1 MLSYRVERD
10 RDRELQKTI
19 AVYSESPSE
28 KSISSLL
35 VFDWVTIAA
44 DQEKNQLQNI
54 TSVVLLQQCLYIL
67 YKLLVY
73 LLSSL
78 YLGEEKL

>member
-35 VFDWVTIAA
+35 VFNWVTIAA
-44 DQEKNQLQNI
+44 DQEKKPATKHQI
-54 TSVVLLQQCLYIL
+54 CSFASTVSVHII
-67 YKLLVY
+67 
-73 LLSSL
+73 
-78 YLGEEKL
+78 